1 MKIQELTR
9 QDKAEAVSALISA
22 FHDYPVMRYML
33 KTDGTEYEYQLKAI
47 MEFYCEARFAKEG
60 LILGIK
66 SEDSFTA
73 IALVDR
79 ASHKPW
85 DQLKGELERLK
96 GIIGDSAHSR
106 LQWYEDLSS
115 RSQPQVSHYYLGMIA
130 VRPENQGQGYARTIL
145 DHVKGLS
152 AADPNSAGV
161 CLSTELPGNV
171 RLYEH
176 FGYHIISEVDIE
188 ELHSWC
194 MFLPTLTD
202 Q

>member
-1 MKIQELTR
+1 MKVETLTR
-9 QDKAEAVSALISA
+9 QEKTEAVSVLIAA

-33 KTDGTEYEYQLKAI
+33 KTLGSEYEQQLKAI

-60 LILGIK
+60 LVLGIR
-66 SEDSFTA
+66 SGDSLTA
-73 IALVDR
+73 VALVDR

-85 DQLKGELERLK
+85 DQLKSEMERLK
-96 GIIGDSAHSR
+96 GIIGESAFSR

-130 VRPENQGQGYARTIL
+130 VRPENQGQGYARAIL
-145 DHVKGLS
+145 DHVKALS
-152 AADPNSAGV
+152 AGDPKSAGV
-161 CLSTELPGNV
+161 CLSTELPDNV

-176 FGYHIISEVDIE
+176 FGYRIIAEVDIE

-194 MFLPTLTD
+194 MFLPTLTHR
-202 Q
+202 